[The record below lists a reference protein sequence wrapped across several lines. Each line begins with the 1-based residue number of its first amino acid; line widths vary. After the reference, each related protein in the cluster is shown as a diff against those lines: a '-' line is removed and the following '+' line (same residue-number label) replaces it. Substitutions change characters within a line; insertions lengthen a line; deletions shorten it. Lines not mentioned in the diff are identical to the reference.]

1 MFYKQD
7 EMANFLVK
15 LVWFIFKHSLVV
27 QHFIQATVQKR
38 ILSPYTVKR
47 SLSFQLRLCSSA
59 GFLLLLNTAG
69 EKRGA

>member
-15 LVWFIFKHSLVV
+15 LVWFIYKHSLVV

-38 ILSPYTVKR
+38 ILSPYTLER
-47 SLSFQLRLCSSA
+47 SLSFQMRSSSST

-69 EKRGA
+69 EKTGA